1 MKWSCLHV
9 SFEDL
14 KNRLNHLSVPAN
26 WSFYNPVQ
34 ITGRCHYLE
43 SLAKILPAAGNV
55 LLVTSKGFATRG
67 VTAKMPAAIGRKV
80 EIYDEVQPNRHPNDP
95 RDVLGTGG
103 VGRQG
108 CPTLW
113 ITNSRL

>member
-1 MKWSCLHV
+1 MSA
-9 SFEDL
+9 
-14 KNRLNHLSVPAN
+14 LSN

-43 SLAKILPAAGNV
+43 ALAKILPTAGNV